1 MKTWVKLYTEVNH
14 DPAIGTLTW
23 AQRGIWTALLALA
36 GEIDDRD
43 EYQAETGAL
52 DTLPNIAWRLR
63 CDVGELRDA
72 IAAFAERNMVDER
85 DGVFYITHYGKR
97 QRRPP
102 SAKPEAVKE
111 RVQRHR
117 AQHDDGSSEEDEADG
132 GNDDVTS
139 VKRAGNEDVSRR
151 NALRVE
157 ESREDTEKSRV
168 EVEGNAPDSDDT
180 ARLFSL
186 VESAGILVNP
196 MMAEEYV
203 DLMRDAPSF
212 AVLEEAFREAV
223 RTGARPYPSW
233 IRKVLDRCQREGCM
247 PGEWKGA
254 PRASPGGN
262 GRLSDDYQVPGRVA

>member
-72 IAAFAERNMVDER
+72 ITAFAERNMVDER

-117 AQHDDGSSEEDEADG
+117 AQHDDGSSEEDEGDG
-132 GNDDVTS
+132 GNDDVTRL
-139 VKRAGNEDVSRR
+139 KRAGNEDVSRR

-168 EVEGNAPDSDDT
+168 EVEESAPDSDDT

-203 DLMRDAPSF
+203 DLMREAPSF

-262 GRLSDDYQVPGRVA
+262 GRLSDDYQMPGRVA

>member
-72 IAAFAERNMVDER
+72 ITAFAERNMVDER

-117 AQHDDGSSEEDEADG
+117 AQQEALEAGRRAHDGWHAAPQKPLLDLDVAPVLGWWGEEG
-132 GNDDVTS
+132 VGRWRVGR
-139 VKRAGNEDVSRR
+139 VGCVHGRFRLLWRAGSRAR
-151 NALRVE
+151 G
-157 ESREDTEKSRV
+157 TMI
-168 EVEGNAPDSDDT
+168 PDAIS
-180 ARLFSL
+180 
-186 VESAGILVNP
+186 
-196 MMAEEYV
+196 
-203 DLMRDAPSF
+203 
-212 AVLEEAFREAV
+212 
-223 RTGARPYPSW
+223 
-233 IRKVLDRCQREGCM
+233 
-247 PGEWKGA
+247 
-254 PRASPGGN
+254 
-262 GRLSDDYQVPGRVA
+262 